1 MNTSDLLWY
10 GIYTDISGYYLEF
23 IYMQSVLEKVKNFFT
38 PSYWLSGAEDDRD
51 AAESG
56 MTIEG
61 NAVLMSSHQHS
72 RTDSSSRH
80 QRSSGE
86 QQALASS
93 STAWKKNLIVL
104 NEDTETGPSWAFQND
119 ADTVLRPSTDSG
131 GTQSSSQSSNN
142 SLQHNTKLFIPTT
155 SVSTPQ
161 HSSTPM
167 KKQGSD
173 DNLEVSPVQ
182 VEGDVTRKV
191 ATVQSSSDQQE
202 HATTRVEEKLST
214 SSTIRLHQH
223 GSMLT
228 PPGQFTVVICAIIS
242 VLVYATGSLISCN
255 QILLFCF

>member
-1 MNTSDLLWY
+1 
-10 GIYTDISGYYLEF
+10 
-23 IYMQSVLEKVKNFFT
+23 VKNFFT
-38 PSYWLSGAEDDRD
+38 PSYWLSGTEDDRD

-56 MTIEG
+56 MTIEE
-61 NAVLMSSHQHS
+61 NVVLMSSHQRS
-72 RTDSSSRH
+72 KTDSGSRH

-86 QQALASS
+86 QQALASG

-104 NEDTETGPSWAFQND
+104 NEDMETGPSWAFQND

-131 GTQSSSQSSNN
+131 GSQLLSQSSNN

-182 VEGDVTRKV
+182 VEGDVTRKT
-191 ATVQSSSDQQE
+191 ATVQSSSDQLE
-202 HATTRVEEKLST
+202 HTTTRVEEKLTST
-214 SSTIRLHQH
+214 SSTVRLHQH

-228 PPGQFTVVICAIIS
+228 PPGQFTVVVCAIINYWYM
-242 VLVYATGSLISCN
+242 LIALSLTCL
-255 QILLFCF
+255 QLAV

>member
-1 MNTSDLLWY
+1 M
-10 GIYTDISGYYLEF
+10 
-23 IYMQSVLEKVKNFFT
+23 
-38 PSYWLSGAEDDRD
+38 
-51 AAESG
+51 
-56 MTIEG
+56 
-61 NAVLMSSHQHS
+61 
-72 RTDSSSRH
+72 
-80 QRSSGE
+80 
-86 QQALASS
+86 
-93 STAWKKNLIVL
+93 
-104 NEDTETGPSWAFQND
+104 
-119 ADTVLRPSTDSG
+119 LRPSTDSG

-202 HATTRVEEKLST
+202 HTTTRVGEKLMST
-214 SSTIRLHQH
+214 SSTIQLHQH

-228 PPGQFTVVICAIIS
+228 PPGQFTVVVCAIVS
-242 VLVYATGSLISCN
+242 VLVYATSSLISL
-255 QILLFCF
+255 QPDPLLFCC